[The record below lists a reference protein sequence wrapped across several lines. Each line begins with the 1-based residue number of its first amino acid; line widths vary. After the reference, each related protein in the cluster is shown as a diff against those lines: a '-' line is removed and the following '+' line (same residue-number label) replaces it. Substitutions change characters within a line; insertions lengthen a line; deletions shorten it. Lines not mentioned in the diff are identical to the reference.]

1 MSKADYKIEGTVPRE
16 LLVSEVRKAA
26 RQFAMQFFH
35 FSKVLYDQFGL
46 EKTKDIV
53 RQTVFELAVDRS
65 DQLREKALAQG
76 LKADSVED
84 FMSVIDLPF
93 TGWIPEWG
101 EDHCPY
107 AEVWRT
113 YFDKYPWFR
122 EIAPFYCDVI
132 DTTTIEN
139 FSKCLSHRIT
149 QNVILEGY
157 LLCSTAVWLSEPTT
171 LTFGDG
177 LWFSFETVST
187 IGFGDIPAETPV
199 ARAITV
205 VLSVISIF
213 YIAMLTGVA
222 VNYCNTLIKM
232 RQKDTM
238 ARFMDDL
245 EHLEELDR
253 DELAD
258 LSRRVREYRRRQ
270 R

>member
-1 MSKADYKIEGTVPRE
+1 MKKLRTLADVLHQAGFAHITGVF
-16 LLVSEVRKAA
+16 LV
-26 RQFAMQFFH
+26 FF
-35 FSKVLYDQFGL
+35 
-46 EKTKDIV
+46 
-53 RQTVFELAVDRS
+53 
-65 DQLREKALAQG
+65 
-76 LKADSVED
+76 
-84 FMSVIDLPF
+84 
-93 TGWIPEWG
+93 
-101 EDHCPY
+101 
-107 AEVWRT
+107 
-113 YFDKYPWFR
+113 
-122 EIAPFYCDVI
+122 
-132 DTTTIEN
+132 
-139 FSKCLSHRIT
+139 
-149 QNVILEGY
+149 

-177 LWFSFETVST
+177 LWFSFECVSSF
-187 IGFGDIPAETPV
+187 GFGDFPAVWPG

-205 VLSVISIF
+205 ILSVISIF

-222 VNYCNTLIKM
+222 VSYCNTLIKL

>member
-1 MSKADYKIEGTVPRE
+1 MKSYRVETVSHKDTSSACPFSRRTAKRSLPAVGDSPFLPAQKERPQVPVVGQYRTNVIGRLGKGVAMNKLRTLADV
-16 LLVSEVRKAA
+16 L
-26 RQFAMQFFH
+26 RQAGFA
-35 FSKVLYDQFGL
+35 
-46 EKTKDIV
+46 
-53 RQTVFELAVDRS
+53 
-65 DQLREKALAQG
+65 
-76 LKADSVED
+76 
-84 FMSVIDLPF
+84 
-93 TGWIPEWG
+93 
-101 EDHCPY
+101 
-107 AEVWRT
+107 
-113 YFDKYPWFR
+113 
-122 EIAPFYCDVI
+122 
-132 DTTTIEN
+132 
-139 FSKCLSHRIT
+139 RIT
-149 QNVILEGY
+149 GLFLIFY

-222 VNYCNTLIKM
+222 VNYCNTLIKL

>member
-1 MSKADYKIEGTVPRE
+1 MKSYRVETVSHKDTSSACLVGSCTAKRSLPAVGDSPFLPAHKERPQLPVVGQYRANVMGRLGKGVAMNKLRTLADV
-16 LLVSEVRKAA
+16 L
-26 RQFAMQFFH
+26 RQAGFA
-35 FSKVLYDQFGL
+35 
-46 EKTKDIV
+46 
-53 RQTVFELAVDRS
+53 
-65 DQLREKALAQG
+65 
-76 LKADSVED
+76 
-84 FMSVIDLPF
+84 
-93 TGWIPEWG
+93 
-101 EDHCPY
+101 
-107 AEVWRT
+107 
-113 YFDKYPWFR
+113 
-122 EIAPFYCDVI
+122 
-132 DTTTIEN
+132 
-139 FSKCLSHRIT
+139 RIT
-149 QNVILEGY
+149 GLFLIFY

>member
-1 MSKADYKIEGTVPRE
+1 MFDWSFKNVPDDSLKERPQLPVVGQYRANVMGCLGKGVAMNKLRTLADV
-16 LLVSEVRKAA
+16 L
-26 RQFAMQFFH
+26 RQAGFA
-35 FSKVLYDQFGL
+35 
-46 EKTKDIV
+46 
-53 RQTVFELAVDRS
+53 
-65 DQLREKALAQG
+65 
-76 LKADSVED
+76 
-84 FMSVIDLPF
+84 
-93 TGWIPEWG
+93 
-101 EDHCPY
+101 
-107 AEVWRT
+107 
-113 YFDKYPWFR
+113 
-122 EIAPFYCDVI
+122 
-132 DTTTIEN
+132 
-139 FSKCLSHRIT
+139 RIT
-149 QNVILEGY
+149 SLFLIFY

-177 LWFSFETVST
+177 LWLSFETVST
-187 IGFGDIPAETPV
+187 IGFGDIPAATPV

-222 VNYCNTLIKM
+222 VNYCNMLIKM

-245 EHLEELDR
+245 EHLEDLDR

>member
-1 MSKADYKIEGTVPRE
+1 MTSSVCGGGVGQYRANVIGRLGKGVAMNKLRTLADV
-16 LLVSEVRKAA
+16 L
-26 RQFAMQFFH
+26 RQAGFA
-35 FSKVLYDQFGL
+35 
-46 EKTKDIV
+46 
-53 RQTVFELAVDRS
+53 
-65 DQLREKALAQG
+65 
-76 LKADSVED
+76 
-84 FMSVIDLPF
+84 
-93 TGWIPEWG
+93 
-101 EDHCPY
+101 
-107 AEVWRT
+107 
-113 YFDKYPWFR
+113 
-122 EIAPFYCDVI
+122 
-132 DTTTIEN
+132 
-139 FSKCLSHRIT
+139 RIT
-149 QNVILEGY
+149 GLFLVFY

-187 IGFGDIPAETPV
+187 IGFGDIPAET
-199 ARAITV
+199 
-205 VLSVISIF
+205 
-213 YIAMLTGVA
+213 

>member
-1 MSKADYKIEGTVPRE
+1 MNKLRTLADV
-16 LLVSEVRKAA
+16 L
-26 RQFAMQFFH
+26 RQAGFA
-35 FSKVLYDQFGL
+35 
-46 EKTKDIV
+46 
-53 RQTVFELAVDRS
+53 
-65 DQLREKALAQG
+65 
-76 LKADSVED
+76 
-84 FMSVIDLPF
+84 
-93 TGWIPEWG
+93 
-101 EDHCPY
+101 
-107 AEVWRT
+107 
-113 YFDKYPWFR
+113 
-122 EIAPFYCDVI
+122 
-132 DTTTIEN
+132 
-139 FSKCLSHRIT
+139 RIT
-149 QNVILEGY
+149 GLFLIFY

-171 LTFGDG
+171 PTFGDG

-222 VNYCNTLIKM
+222 VNYCNTLIKL

-258 LSRRVREYRRRQ
+258 LSRRRARVSSTPALERAPRVTMRGTEYEYHRVSGCQCRQ
-270 R
+270 

>member
-1 MSKADYKIEGTVPRE
+1 MNRLRTLADV
-16 LLVSEVRKAA
+16 L
-26 RQFAMQFFH
+26 RQAGFA
-35 FSKVLYDQFGL
+35 
-46 EKTKDIV
+46 
-53 RQTVFELAVDRS
+53 
-65 DQLREKALAQG
+65 
-76 LKADSVED
+76 
-84 FMSVIDLPF
+84 
-93 TGWIPEWG
+93 
-101 EDHCPY
+101 
-107 AEVWRT
+107 
-113 YFDKYPWFR
+113 
-122 EIAPFYCDVI
+122 
-132 DTTTIEN
+132 
-139 FSKCLSHRIT
+139 RIT
-149 QNVILEGY
+149 GLFLIFY

-199 ARAITV
+199 ARGITV
-205 VLSVISIF
+205 ILSVISIF
-213 YIAMLTGVA
+213 YIAMLT
-222 VNYCNTLIKM
+222 LIKL

>member
-1 MSKADYKIEGTVPRE
+1 MNRLRTLADV
-16 LLVSEVRKAA
+16 L
-26 RQFAMQFFH
+26 RQAGFA
-35 FSKVLYDQFGL
+35 
-46 EKTKDIV
+46 
-53 RQTVFELAVDRS
+53 
-65 DQLREKALAQG
+65 
-76 LKADSVED
+76 
-84 FMSVIDLPF
+84 
-93 TGWIPEWG
+93 
-101 EDHCPY
+101 
-107 AEVWRT
+107 
-113 YFDKYPWFR
+113 
-122 EIAPFYCDVI
+122 
-132 DTTTIEN
+132 
-139 FSKCLSHRIT
+139 RIT
-149 QNVILEGY
+149 GLFLIFY
-157 LLCSTAVWLSEPTT
+157 LLCSTAVWLS
-171 LTFGDG
+171 
-177 LWFSFETVST
+177 ETVST

>member
-1 MSKADYKIEGTVPRE
+1 MKKLRTLADV
-16 LLVSEVRKAA
+16 L
-26 RQFAMQFFH
+26 RQAGFA
-35 FSKVLYDQFGL
+35 
-46 EKTKDIV
+46 
-53 RQTVFELAVDRS
+53 
-65 DQLREKALAQG
+65 
-76 LKADSVED
+76 
-84 FMSVIDLPF
+84 
-93 TGWIPEWG
+93 
-101 EDHCPY
+101 
-107 AEVWRT
+107 
-113 YFDKYPWFR
+113 
-122 EIAPFYCDVI
+122 
-132 DTTTIEN
+132 
-139 FSKCLSHRIT
+139 RIT
-149 QNVILEGY
+149 GLFLISDGDGATPERRI
-157 LLCSTAVWLSEPTT
+157 SAKT